1 MSRPAPTIP
10 APRQTSPLRVLA
22 GIACVAVTVA
32 AVAVTVLSIRLMST
46 TGDVDR
52 VVDDASRSVRRLDDS
67 TADLGPAIRELR
79 RAALALRQIDPSGA
93 GP

>member
-1 MSRPAPTIP
+1 
-10 APRQTSPLRVLA
+10 
-22 GIACVAVTVA
+22 
-32 AVAVTVLSIRLMST
+32 MST
-46 TGDVDR
+46 TGDGDR
-52 VVDDASRSVRRLDDS
+52 VVDDASRSVRRLDRS

>member
-1 MSRPAPTIP
+1 
-10 APRQTSPLRVLA
+10 
-22 GIACVAVTVA
+22 
-32 AVAVTVLSIRLMST
+32 VLSIRLMST

-52 VVDDASRSVRRLDDS
+52 VVDDASRSVRRLDRS

-79 RAALALRQIDPSGA
+79 RAAQSLRQIDPGV